1 MFRLF
6 QVKEFAARK
15 KLLIAQSD
23 VHRQTL
29 LVHLD
34 AAQQAVARLK
44 HRFTILGLSS
54 AALTMG
60 ASVAGI
66 LFARKPHTGAGGGG
80 FISKIFSAFST
91 FNQLKGLFNRFKPP
105 ASDGP

>member
-34 AAQQAVARLK
+34 AAQQAVAQLK
-44 HRFTILGLSS
+44 HRFALVGLSS
-54 AALTMG
+54 LALSVG
-60 ASVAGI
+60 ASVGGI
-66 LFARKPHTGAGGGG
+66 LFARKHPPGAGGGG

-91 FNQLKGLFNRFKPP
+91 FNQVKGLVNRFKSPGG
-105 ASDGP
+105 DGA